1 MMCLIC
7 AELKKDTLTSQEA
20 RRNLAEMRI
29 DMDKKHILEV
39 LRKIWAKEDEENDEL
54 YRELMRSIQ

>member
-20 RRNLAEMRI
+20 RRNLAEMRT
-29 DMDKKHILEV
+29 DMDKTHILEV
-39 LRKIWAKEDEENDEL
+39 LRKIWDKEDEENDEL
-54 YRELMRSIQ
+54 YKELMRSIQ

>member
-20 RRNLAEMRI
+20 RRNLAEMRT

-39 LRKIWAKEDEENDEL
+39 LRKIWDKEDEENDEL

>member
-20 RRNLAEMRI
+20 RRNLAEMRT

-54 YRELMRSIQ
+54 YRELTRSIQ